1 MMGFLMIAETS
12 DVLMALDL
20 ARWALK
26 NDESKIGAFEELAA
40 CKRLNDAAI
49 KAIEFI
55 NTQSTEGD
63 EE

>member
-1 MMGFLMIAETS
+1 MMGHFMIAETS

-40 CKRLNDAAI
+40 CKRLNDEAI
-49 KAIEFI
+49 KAIEFL
-55 NTQSTEGD
+55 NAQSTGGD
-63 EE
+63 KE